1 MSIRAFE
8 QNLHK
13 IENRLTRRQVYMT
26 LFDMIKQKDI
36 SGSRLMNIITNNLEH
51 ETAEEILSSV
61 LNSIAPVIIGKYLPL
76 DTYTDVNSKMFAA
89 C

>member
-1 MSIRAFE
+1 
-8 QNLHK
+8 
-13 IENRLTRRQVYMT
+13 
-26 LFDMIKQKDI
+26 
-36 SGSRLMNIITNNLEH
+36 MNIITNNLEH

-76 DTYTDVNSKMFAA
+76 DTYTSVNSKMFAA